1 MIGRRKKTR
10 DLIMQLI
17 YQMSVT
23 DDYSDAA
30 VSLFVEEHVD
40 GQGQRQDQGQGQGI
54 GSRDKPGMTGGSGYE
69 EDYFS
74 SSINLFRMNRVAI
87 DAEIEKASDNW
98 KMSRISKVDLAV
110 LRLAINEISFLKKDD
125 IPAAATANEAVDL
138 AKKYG
143 SDSSGAF
150 VNGVLGK
157 ILRSD
162 STSEEPKS

>member
-1 MIGRRKKTR
+1 MIGKRKKTR

-23 DDYSDAA
+23 DDYSDDA
-30 VSLFVEEHVD
+30 VGLFVEEHV
-40 GQGQRQDQGQGQGI
+40 
-54 GSRDKPGMTGGSGYE
+54 TGNAYE

-74 SSINLFRMNRVAI
+74 SSINLFRMNRASI

-98 KMSRISKVDLAV
+98 KMNRISKVDLAV

-150 VNGVLGK
+150 VNGVLGR

-162 STSEEPKS
+162 VSEEPKS

>member
-1 MIGRRKKTR
+1 MIGKRKKTR

-23 DDYSDAA
+23 DDYSDDA
-30 VSLFVEEHVD
+30 VSLFVEEHVTTD
-40 GQGQRQDQGQGQGI
+40 
-54 GSRDKPGMTGGSGYE
+54 TYE
-69 EDYFS
+69 KDYFS

-98 KMSRISKVDLAV
+98 KMNRISKVDLAV